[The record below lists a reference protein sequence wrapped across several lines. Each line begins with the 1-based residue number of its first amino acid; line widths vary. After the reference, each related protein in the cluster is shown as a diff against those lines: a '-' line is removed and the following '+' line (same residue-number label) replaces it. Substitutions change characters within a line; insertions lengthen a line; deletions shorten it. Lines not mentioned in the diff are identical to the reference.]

1 MTGANRFVCSDPDA
15 GDLEF
20 ADVDTVLDALEAA
33 LVQPATPLFD
43 AVRQSWQP
51 LGLHPE
57 IRRAWEDRLR
67 YRPPVT
73 AAGLGL
79 PALPSVTALVRSL
92 PDDGDERAQRREA
105 FARVRAGLPPAA
117 RPRAPR
123 DRSRRLLTIG
133 VVWALLVVAVVGWAV
148 VLFAARLADFAAG
161 IVGFRSK

>member
-15 GDLEF
+15 GDFEF
-20 ADVDTVLDALEAA
+20 ADVDAVLDALEAA

-57 IRRAWEDRLR
+57 IRRGWEDRLR
-67 YRPPVT
+67 YRPPP

-92 PDDGDERAQRREA
+92 PDDADERDRRREA
-105 FARVRAGLPPAA
+105 FARVRAALPPTT
-117 RPRAPR
+117 RRGAPR
-123 DRSRRLLTIG
+123 DRSRRLLAMG
-133 VVWALLVVAVVGWAV
+133 VVWALLVVAVVGWMV
-148 VLFAARLADFAAG
+148 VLFAARLADFAAS
-161 IVGFRSK
+161 VAGFRSK